1 MTLGMTLE
9 INYTKKTGKFTNYVE
24 IKQHATEQPIDQIRN
39 LKRN

>member
-24 IKQHATEQPIDQIRN
+24 IKQHTTHRVKHLPA
-39 LKRN
+39 KRET